1 MVRATANLFLETV
14 PQPYRDAIFSRLQP
28 VSLPLRTTMYEPGA
42 TPQYVHFLTSGIASI
57 VATMS
62 NGDCVEVGIW
72 GHEGMVESLHL
83 LGAARVPNH
92 CFMQVEGAGLRMP
105 WDEFQRD
112 FLPSEPVRRLVLQ
125 CAQSQSLILLQLAAC
140 NRLHEAEERL
150 ARWLLMV
157 QDRVEGDTLL
167 LTQEFVAE
175 MLGARRT
182 TVTLAAG
189 TLQRAGLIEY
199 RRGSIRILD
208 RENLEAAA
216 CECYQTVQEL
226 FVNFYG

>member
-1 MVRATANLFLETV
+1 MVRSNASLFLEMV
-14 PQPYRDAIFSRLQP
+14 PQPYRDAILSRLQP
-28 VSLPLRTTMYEPGA
+28 VSLPVRTSLYEPGA
-42 TPQYVHFLTSGIASI
+42 KPQYVHFLTSGIASI
-57 VATMS
+57 VASMS
-62 NGDCVEVGIW
+62 NGDSVEVGIW
-72 GHEGMVESLHL
+72 GHEGLVESVHM
-83 LGAARVPNH
+83 LGAARVPNS

-105 WDEFQRD
+105 FDEFQKE
-112 FLPSEPVRRLVLQ
+112 FLHAGPVQRLVLQ

-140 NRLHEAEERL
+140 NRLHEVEERL

-157 QDRVEGDTLL
+157 QDRVEGDTIF
-167 LTQEFVAE
+167 LTQEFMAE
-175 MLGARRT
+175 MLGAQRT

-199 RRGSIRILD
+199 RRGSVRILD

-216 CECYQTVQEL
+216 CECYQTVRQL